1 MEYDTE
7 EERRVAAAY
16 KEAWVCHVWNRWNL
30 NSFDKVM
37 PTDFDFS

>member
-16 KEAWVCHVWNRWNL
+16 KEAWVCHVLPCVEPELIRQSRAN
-30 NSFDKVM
+30 
-37 PTDFDFS
+37 